1 MSDET
6 TNETTEAHD
15 GTVLDLRPAKDSLV
29 YQLLRLGLAFDH
41 KDAGGETWTDYV
53 RGITASFAGRDAQDV
68 TLSDMDTRDSRTV
81 RLADLEKVT
90 EIKTWRSDGAAD

>member
-6 TNETTEAHD
+6 TNETTDTD
-15 GTVLDLRPAKDSLV
+15 GTVLDLRPARNSLV

-41 KDAGGETWTDYV
+41 KDDGGETWTDYV
-53 RGITASFAGRDAQDV
+53 RGITAVFAGRDAQDV

-90 EIKTWRSDGAAD
+90 EIKTWRSSGAAD

>member
-6 TNETTEAHD
+6 TNETTDTD
-15 GTVLDLRPAKDSLV
+15 GTVLDLRPARNSLV

-41 KDAGGETWTDYV
+41 KDDGGETWTDYV
-53 RGITASFAGRDAQDV
+53 RGITAAFAGRGAQDV

-90 EIKTWRSDGAAD
+90 EIKTWRSSGAAD